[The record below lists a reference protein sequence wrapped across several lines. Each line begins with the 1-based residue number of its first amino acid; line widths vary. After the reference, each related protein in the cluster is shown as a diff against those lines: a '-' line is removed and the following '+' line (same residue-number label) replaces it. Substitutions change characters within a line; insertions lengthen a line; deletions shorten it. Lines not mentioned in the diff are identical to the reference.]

1 VAQIQMSELS
11 ADKIDERMNKVAHT
25 SVRIRFIHA
34 ASIVSI
40 LLAIGAFF
48 IWTDPFGCS
57 SACAETVK
65 SEEEAKAALAAFFT
79 SRSRAANALIESLRK
94 DGMTDDHFAKLQ
106 SGCRSCYV
114 YRGNDNV
121 ENSYNWY
128 VATSIAPQENKKMVV
143 LEIECK
149 NSVLMNRR
157 LYGG

>member
-1 VAQIQMSELS
+1 
-11 ADKIDERMNKVAHT
+11 MNKVAH
-25 SVRIRFIHA
+25 SPVRIRLIRA
-34 ASIVSI
+34 ASIAGV

-57 SACAETVK
+57 SACTEIVK
-65 SEEEAKAALAAFFT
+65 SEQEAKTALAAFFT
-79 SRSRAANALIESLRK
+79 SHSRAANTLIASLRK

-106 SGCRSCYV
+106 SGCGSCYV

-121 ENSYNWY
+121 ENPNRWY

-143 LEIECK
+143 LEIECA
-149 NSVLMNRR
+149 NTVSLNRR